1 MRLRPAFF
9 SHVLELATFRMSAS
23 WGKMGLFLTCSILGC
38 FLGHFLPRATFP
50 ALPEVFFLSGLG
62 LAPFCVTCSS
72 EERSNVFF
80 LWESDLVRAFR
91 FRSPSQRASPT
102 FRFRGPTSEENRRF
116 TLEMEAGER
125 PHVIFLFLESFRAK
139 NIGALGGSLG
149 LSPSFDKWS
158 KEGILF
164 SQFHSNGLLTS
175 SAMISSLF
183 GILPMFHP
191 SYLRSYLN
199 LPLRGIPQI
208 LREQGYENGMIL
220 GGPGSFQSW
229 ERFFEM
235 NDFQEIISKSDL
247 ITTFPDAESMSWGVH
262 DEWIYKKALTW
273 LGNRKNPAFLT
284 LLTATCHHPWLLP
297 NSWKGKVDDHPY
309 FQTFSYADWALGQW
323 LKALEKSGLMEKSL
337 IFIFGDHGQ
346 ELGER
351 GEKSLV
357 NRHLYQENI
366 HVPLLLLAKGKLKK
380 TLTCPEPCSQVDLL
394 PTLLDLLN
402 IGSTHHGMGESL
414 LLKER
419 SNPHFFLHPFQ
430 ESFAAV
436 RVGPWKCILNRTS
449 GKQELY
455 HLENDPEEKEDLRL
469 FQPDLKL
476 GLEEKIL
483 SKLRAL
489 NSLYA
494 TKSFAPR
501 RIPGVIEK
509 TGIGSSDFSAGA
521 RDLAKGKAAET
532 REGPVDLRSAEQM
545 SAANRLGSEDEK
557 SESKPTPP
565 PGSPETHR
573 FWGEAPHQ
581 NRFFNHERYS
591 LTYPPLHLDFSEKES
606 LSETLLAELQEKGT
620 RIRTLNLSHRVF
632 VNDEFINR
640 YSIFWP
646 RLSRVDLSHCLLV
659 SDKGVNRLIHSCS
672 QLEEINLRGL
682 DELTASIDAPS
693 PHLRLLNL
701 LQCKSLNPSSTIC
714 WLQKLGC
721 LTDLGL
727 NGENFSQ
734 SDWNRLAEALPPIT
748 VIFLEN
754 AMLLKP
760 GAFLDL
766 LAKNIY
772 LKYIT
777 LENCPE
783 ITDECLIVLKNREL
797 RSLCLTSCPRV
808 SSRTLDALLD
818 LPLQKIFLKDCPSI
832 APAAIERWRRKG
844 TTLVCTS

>member
-1 MRLRPAFF
+1 MRKSSWIEDLGISCQCALVFSLLPISLQLLFFDFLIVFSLADRFLFQIAGVRLRPALF
-9 SHVLELATFRMSAS
+9 SYILEFPAFRMSAP
-23 WGKMGLFLTCSILGC
+23 WGKMGLFLACSIFGC
-38 FLGHFLPRATFP
+38 FLGRFLPPASFP
-50 ALPEVFFLSGLG
+50 SLPEVLFLSGLG
-62 LAPFCVTCSS
+62 LVPFCASS
-72 EERSNVFF
+72 PREERSNVFF
-80 LWESDLVRAFR
+80 LWESDLLRALR
-91 FRSPSQRASPT
+91 FRSIRAAPQRASPT
-102 FRFRGPTSEENRRF
+102 FRFRGPTPEENRRF
-116 TLEMEAGER
+116 TLEMKGGDR

-139 NIGALGGSLG
+139 NIGVLGSSFG

-220 GGPGSFQSW
+220 GGSGSFQSW

-235 NDFQEIISKSDL
+235 NDFQEIISKSDM
-247 ITTFPDAESMSWGVH
+247 IATFPDAESTSWGVH
-262 DEWIYKKALTW
+262 DEWIYKKALSW
-273 LGNRKNPAFLT
+273 LRARKNPAFLT
-284 LLTATCHHPWLLP
+284 LLTASCHHPWLLP
-297 NSWKGKVDDHPY
+297 NSWKGKVEGHPY

-323 LKALEKSGLMEKSL
+323 LGRLEKSGLMEKTL

-380 TLTCPEPCSQVDLL
+380 PLIFAEPCSQVDLL

-402 IGSTHHGMGESL
+402 IGSHHHGMGESL
-414 LLKER
+414 LLNK
-419 SNPHFFLHPFQ
+419 SCNPHFFLHPFQ
-430 ESFAAV
+430 ESFAAI
-436 RVGPWKCILNRTS
+436 RAGPWKCILNRTS
-449 GKQELY
+449 GKKELY
-455 HLENDPEEKEDLRL
+455 HLGNDPEEKERL
-469 FQPDLKL
+469 FRPDLSSE
-476 GLEEKIL
+476 LEKKIT
-483 SKLRAL
+483 SKLNTL

-501 RIPGVIEK
+501 R
-509 TGIGSSDFSAGA
+509 A
-521 RDLAKGKAAET
+521 LAYT
-532 REGPVDLRSAEQM
+532 
-545 SAANRLGSEDEK
+545 
-557 SESKPTPP
+557 
-565 PGSPETHR
+565 
-573 FWGEAPHQ
+573 
-581 NRFFNHERYS
+581 
-591 LTYPPLHLDFSEKES
+591 PLHLDLSEKET
-606 LSETLLAELQEKGT
+606 LTETHLTQLQEKGDQ
-620 RIRTLNLSHRVF
+620 IRTLNLSHRLF
-632 VNDEFINR
+632 VTDEFISR
-640 YSIFWP
+640 YSVFWP
-646 RLSRVDLSHCLLV
+646 RLTRADLSHCLLV
-659 SDKGVNRLIHSCS
+659 SDTGVNRLIHSCPK
-672 QLEEINLRGL
+672 LEEIDLRGL

-701 LQCKSLNPSSTIC
+701 LQCKSLNPSLTIC

-727 NGENFSQ
+727 NGENFSET
-734 SDWNRLAEALPPIT
+734 DWNRLFEILPPIS
-748 VIFLEN
+748 VIFLED
-754 AMLLKP
+754 ARLLRP

-772 LKYIT
+772 LNYIT

-783 ITDECLIVLKNREL
+783 INDECLIALKNREL
-797 RSLCLTSCPRV
+797 RSLCLTSCPKV
-808 SSRTLDALLD
+808 TGRTLDALLD

-832 APAAIERWRRKG
+832 EPAAIGRWRRKG
-844 TTLVCTS
+844 TLVSAS

>member
-1 MRLRPAFF
+1 M
-9 SHVLELATFRMSAS
+9 
-23 WGKMGLFLTCSILGC
+23 CSILGC

-50 ALPEVFFLSGLG
+50 ALSEVFFLSGLG
-62 LAPFCVTCSS
+62 LAPFCVTTLS

-91 FRSPSQRASPT
+91 FRSTSQCNAYPT
-102 FRFRGPTSEENRRF
+102 FRFNGPTSKENRRF

-139 NIGALGGSLG
+139 NIGALGGSFG

-191 SYLRSYLN
+191 SYLRSYLTI
-199 LPLRGIPQI
+199 PLRGIPQI

-235 NDFQEIISKSDL
+235 NDFQEIICKSDL

-262 DEWIYKKALTW
+262 DEWIYKKALSW
-273 LGNRKNPAFLT
+273 LEHRKNPAFLT

-297 NSWKGKVDDHPY
+297 SSWKGKVDEHPY
-309 FQTFSYADWALGQW
+309 FQTFAYADWALGQW
-323 LKALEKSGLMEKSL
+323 LEALEKSGLMEKSL
-337 IFIFGDHGQ
+337 IFIVGDHGQ

-366 HVPLLLLAKGKLKK
+366 HIPLLLLAKGKLNK

-394 PTLLDLLN
+394 STVLDLLN
-402 IGSTHHGMGESL
+402 IRSTHHGMGESL

-455 HLENDPEEKEDLRL
+455 HLENDPEEKEDLHL
-469 FQPDLKL
+469 FQPNLAL

-489 NSLYA
+489 NSLYT

-501 RIPGVIEK
+501 R
-509 TGIGSSDFSAGA
+509 
-521 RDLAKGKAAET
+521 
-532 REGPVDLRSAEQM
+532 
-545 SAANRLGSEDEK
+545 
-557 SESKPTPP
+557 
-565 PGSPETHR
+565 
-573 FWGEAPHQ
+573 
-581 NRFFNHERYS
+581 S
-591 LTYPPLHLDFSEKES
+591 LTYPPLHLDFSKKES
-606 LSETLLAELQEKGT
+606 LSETLLAELQEKGD

-632 VNDEFINR
+632 VNDEFISR
-640 YSIFWP
+640 YSIFWS

-659 SDKGVNRLIHSCS
+659 SDRGVNRLIHSCS
-672 QLEEINLRGL
+672 KLEEINLRGL

-734 SDWNRLAEALPPIT
+734 SDWNQLAEALPPIT
-748 VIFLEN
+748 VLFLEN

-808 SSRTLDALLD
+808 TSRTLDALLD

-844 TTLVCTS
+844 TTLVCSS